1 MAADGSSV
9 ITKHPGTGGLVSV
22 GTVTAQLLYEIDRP
36 AYANPDVTAH
46 FDTIALAP
54 DGPDRVSITGTTGSP
69 PPPTLKVALNMLG
82 GYRNMMTMVLTG
94 LDLDAKAAWV
104 TELLFDGTDYDEAD
118 VRLMRF
124 ADPPEVAHL
133 RIVVKDADEAKVGR
147 AFSDRLQAL
156 ALASYAGFHTT
167 TPPTAAGAYGIYWPT
182 TIPPEL
188 VTQTVHRPDGSA
200 VVVPHTPGAAPVVP
214 PPAVFAGP
222 VPAGPGVEVSLGR
235 LFGARSGDKGGNA
248 NVGVWA
254 RDDRA
259 YGWLRQELTAGR
271 FRELIP
277 EAADLVV
284 RRYELPNLR
293 AVNFVVEGII
303 APGVAATTRPDAQ
316 AKGLGEQ
323 LRAQRVTVPSVLLQ
337 G

>member
-1 MAADGSSV
+1 
-9 ITKHPGTGGLVSV
+9 
-22 GTVTAQLLYEIDRP
+22 
-36 AYANPDVTAH
+36 
-46 FDTIALAP
+46 
-54 DGPDRVSITGTTGSP
+54 
-69 PPPTLKVALNMLG
+69 
-82 GYRNMMTMVLTG
+82 
-94 LDLDAKAAWV
+94 
-104 TELLFDGTDYDEAD
+104 
-118 VRLMRF
+118 
-124 ADPPEVAHL
+124 L

-182 TIPPEL
+182 TVPPEV
-188 VTQTVHRPDGSA
+188 VTQTVHLPDGSA
-200 VVVPHTPGAAPVVP
+200 VVVSHTPGALPSTATGAVPEAPGFSAP
-214 PPAVFAGP
+214 S
-222 VPAGPGVEVSLGR
+222 AGPGAGGDTAVEVPLGR

-259 YGWLRQELTAGR
+259 YGWLRHELTTQR

-277 EAADLVV
+277 EASDLDV

-323 LRAQRVTVPSVLLQ
+323 LRAQRVAVPSLLLER
-337 G
+337 